1 MKASRY
7 NYMIHNNGQLL
18 CFNALSRAFFYLR
31 PEMEHYLDE
40 VLARP
45 DDYKEKLPSFYQKLS
60 QGWFIVD
67 EAVDELEVIRKLH
80 REACDAKDYNLTIL
94 PTLGCNFR
102 CWYCYEE
109 HANARPMSDEV
120 VGRIRKCI
128 ARIVGNKE
136 THSLNLTWFG
146 GEPFLLFQKI
156 IAPLNT
162 YAKTLCRDRGIRFS
176 SSATT
181 NGYLINETV
190 ARQLQELCIN
200 HFQITLDGDRAHHD
214 RTRVAKEGSS
224 FDTILHNVNLIC
236 RENPEAE
243 VLLRF
248 NYEAGNFL
256 PEQITRQVAER
267 IGEAHRKR
275 IRFIFRKVWQAE
287 VVPNVK
293 AKIQE
298 LIRLL
303 GEEGFDYAY
312 GYELVTDYTPCYA
325 ARKHSIVIT
334 PDGLVGKCTAR
345 SDFAQYAAGRLDE
358 DGRIVWKE
366 AGASL
371 NDIYA
376 TPLFEN
382 EMCLSCKK
390 LPLCIGMC
398 PKIISPEGK
407 MPSLDYAC
415 LSKDKEFDWDD
426 LIAGYCRIRDA

>member
-1 MKASRY
+1 MMSAQPVAAAQVA
-7 NYMIHNNGQLL
+7 G
-18 CFNALSRAFFYLR
+18 RAN
-31 PEMEHYLDE
+31 P
-40 VLARP
+40 
-45 DDYKEKLPSFYQKLS
+45 
-60 QGWFIVD
+60 
-67 EAVDELEVIRKLH
+67 
-80 REACDAKDYNLTIL
+80 
-94 PTLGCNFR
+94 
-102 CWYCYEE
+102 
-109 HANARPMSDEV
+109 ANAPVPTINPESTTQESMRRVALQNMDEEQFRSAQEGMNASDKEYWSEQ
-120 VGRIRKCI
+120 
-128 ARIVGNKE
+128 AR
-136 THSLNLTWFG
+136 LN
-146 GEPFLLFQKI
+146 
-156 IAPLNT
+156 PLNT
-162 YAKTLCRDRGIRFS
+162 YAKVLCRDRGIRFS

-200 HFQITLDGDRAHHD
+200 HFQITLDGGRAHHD

-256 PEQITRQVAER
+256 PEQIARQVAER
-267 IGEAHRKR
+267 IGETHRKR
-275 IRFIFRKVWQAE
+275 IRFIFRKVWQADD
-287 VVPNVK
+287 VPDVK
-293 AKIQE
+293 EKVQE

-426 LIAGYCRIRDA
+426 LIAGYCRMRDA

>member
-1 MKASRY
+1 MKISKYTSLHAY
-7 NYMIHNNGQLL
+7 NGDTLL
-18 CFNALSRAFFYLR
+18 FNSEEEKLLVLTPALEKVYREHSAKPDGLQQVHPEFFNALRANRFIVAD
-31 PEMEHYLDE
+31 EEDEAE
-40 VLARP
+40 VLISRWGQADHDARQ
-45 DDYKEKLPSFYQKLS
+45 F
-60 QGWFIVD
+60 GI
-67 EAVDELEVIRKLH
+67 II
-80 REACDAKDYNLTIL
+80 N
-94 PTLGCNFR
+94 PTLNCNMR

-120 VGRIRKCI
+120 TGRIRKCI
-128 ARIVGNKE
+128 ARIVENKE
-136 THSLNLTWFG
+136 TRSLNLTWFG

-162 YAKTLCRDRGIRFS
+162 YAKALCRDRGIRFS

-181 NGYLINETV
+181 NGYLINENV

-200 HFQITLDGDRAHHD
+200 HFQITLDGDRTHHD

-256 PEQITRQVAER
+256 PEQIARQVAER
-267 IGEAHRKR
+267 IGKTHRKR

-287 VVPNVK
+287 EVPDVK
-293 AKIQE
+293 VKVQE

-345 SDFAQYAAGRLDE
+345 ADFAQYAAGRLGE

-371 NDIYA
+371 NDI
-376 TPLFEN
+376 TL
-382 EMCLSCKK
+382 
-390 LPLCIGMC
+390 
-398 PKIISPEGK
+398 
-407 MPSLDYAC
+407 
-415 LSKDKEFDWDD
+415 
-426 LIAGYCRIRDA
+426 